1 MRLRSAFSRRKKLA
15 NHKFQIEALIFLF
28 RRIIYIDIHLIWLCK
43 SLQESKATAIREDKS
58 TPCVSSRLGVPSGRS
73 RETFWQ
79 LAV

>member
-43 SLQESKATAIREDKS
+43 SARQQPYARTNHPHASHHAWG
-58 TPCVSSRLGVPSGRS
+58 SRRDGVVRHFGSWRS
-73 RETFWQ
+73 DS
-79 LAV
+79 